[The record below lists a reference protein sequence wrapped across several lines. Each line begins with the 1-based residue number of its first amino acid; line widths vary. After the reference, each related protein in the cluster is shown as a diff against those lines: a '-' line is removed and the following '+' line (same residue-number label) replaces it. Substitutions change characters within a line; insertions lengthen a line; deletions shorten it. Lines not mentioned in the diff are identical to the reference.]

1 MKVHLGA
8 VAAMFLG
15 VGAAMFGH
23 HAYTAEFDTT
33 KPVKMTGMLSRV
45 EWANPHIWIYL
56 DVKNPD
62 GTVTNWGFS
71 ASPPGMLMR
80 RGITKTTL
88 KLGEV
93 LTVAGH
99 RAKDG
104 SNNASG
110 NVVTFSDGRDAL
122 VGQDQALH
130 PAELA
135 APKQK

>member
-1 MKVHLGA
+1 MRVYWAAIIAVLL
-8 VAAMFLG
+8 VAAL
-15 VGAAMFGH
+15 AASAH
-23 HAYTAEFDTT
+23 HSYSAEFDTT
-33 KPVKMTGMLSRV
+33 KPVKFTGVLSKV

-80 RGITKTTL
+80 RGITRGSL
-88 KLGEV
+88 KVGEV

-122 VGQDQALH
+122 IGQDQ
-130 PAELA
+130 
-135 APKQK
+135 